1 MTDQRDVT
9 ELSNK
14 EVAEVLRKCVRNGC
28 FDCELYD
35 DPACQDNIRRRAAAI
50 IDAAEIEKKLN
61 VGKIC
66 KNCGHYNE
74 ELYKVTENG
83 RTRAGLES
91 YCMLHQGW
99 REDDD
104 YCSQFARIR

>member
-1 MTDQRDVT
+1 MIDQRDVT
-9 ELSNK
+9 ELSNR

-28 FDCELYD
+28 FDCELYE
-35 DPACQDNIRRRAAAI
+35 DPSCQDNIRRRAAAI
-50 IDAAEIEKKLN
+50 IDAAEIGKKQAARK
-61 VGKIC
+61 VC

-74 ELYKVTENG
+74 ELYTVTENG

-99 REDDD
+99 REAQDF
-104 YCSQFARIR
+104 CSQFEGIR